1 MNMREAAVKAW
12 VGIWY
17 VAYVVLRA
25 LMRLLI
31 GKRRRNWV
39 LNLLGI
45 YHNREFSAKYSGFL
59 RYEPRVYRVIKNVLS
74 KKNSRSF
81 VDLGAFIGLHTIY
94 AYRILR
100 RKKGFTIIAVEPN
113 PHNYQMLLE
122 TTRNIAGIRLVGEAI
137 FIKDN
142 EEVEFY
148 LGSRGSNG
156 LSMSSKI
163 IPSGYHVSGWFLT
176 SEVIKVRSVRLD
188 TLIRRSGLDKVDLV
202 KMDIEG
208 AEYQVLTDPSL
219 DLSKIDNL
227 VVEVHYRYGSRESW
241 EIMRALARHGFK
253 IVPLYSDPNSNS
265 FYLLACRSEIPW

>member
-122 TTRNIAGIRLVGEAI
+122 ATRNIAGIRVVGEAI

-148 LGSRGSNG
+148 LGSRGPNG
-156 LSMSSKI
+156 LSMSGKI
-163 IPSGYHVSGWFLT
+163 IPSGSDVSAWSLT
-176 SEVIKVRSVRLD
+176 SEIIKVRSVRLD

-202 KMDIEG
+202 KTDIEG

-219 DLSKIDNL
+219 DLSKVENM
-227 VVEVHYRYGSRESW
+227 VVEVHYRYGSRESG

-253 IVPLYSDPNSNS
+253 IVPLYPEPNSNS
-265 FYLLACRSEIPW
+265 FYLLACKGEVPW